1 MATVCLMSKCEH
13 NGRIQATGNGINVF
27 WPSWK
32 KLSVKTFCVVLRV
45 KGRRGEREAARWN
58 PADWL
63 QNICARMPNEKKNFS
78 SARQLTS
85 DCCCAGRRPGCQWKT
100 AVHAQ
105 QAFPRQITTLQEKF
119 PGRVCQ
125 CLSRKKK
132 KKNPQLLHSDF
143 WTDRHCLS
151 GYVTTMKCWQSLFP
165 PHLRLQHTTS
175 MSYDVND
182 CRTSDTRTS
191 TKTPSFQIYI
201 SSVLCYREM
210 IKVRLLHLW
219 TSDESLNLWYL
230 QDDAANL
237 NTSCCCG
244 RINLNFWENSVTS
257 SASSNVTVSR
267 W

>member
-45 KGRRGEREAARWN
+45 KGRRGEQEAARWN

-132 KKNPQLLHSDF
+132 KKTHNFSIQTSELTVIVCLDTWPQWNVDNHCFLHAFVSN
-143 WTDRHCLS
+143 
-151 GYVTTMKCWQSLFP
+151 
-165 PHLRLQHTTS
+165 TTS

-191 TKTPSFQIYI
+191 TKMPSFQI
-201 SSVLCYREM
+201 
-210 IKVRLLHLW
+210 
-219 TSDESLNLWYL
+219 
-230 QDDAANL
+230 
-237 NTSCCCG
+237 
-244 RINLNFWENSVTS
+244 
-257 SASSNVTVSR
+257 
-267 W
+267 

>member
-132 KKNPQLLHSDF
+132 KKTHNFSIQTSELTVIVCLDTWPQWNVDNHCFLHAFVSNTQLQ
-143 WTDRHCLS
+143 WATMWMTVALQTRGRVQRCRLS
-151 GYVTTMKCWQSLFP
+151 KYRFHLFYVTERWQRWDWFTCEP
-165 PHLRLQHTTS
+165 PTR
-175 MSYDVND
+175 VWI
-182 CRTSDTRTS
+182 SDIC
-191 TKTPSFQIYI
+191 KMMQQI
-201 SSVLCYREM
+201 
-210 IKVRLLHLW
+210 
-219 TSDESLNLWYL
+219 
-230 QDDAANL
+230 
-237 NTSCCCG
+237 
-244 RINLNFWENSVTS
+244 
-257 SASSNVTVSR
+257 
-267 W
+267 